1 MLRTS
6 PERRGLRALV
16 AELDAQRRADIGA
29 AQTTSRVLR
38 GAIREADPRV
48 AAIYAD
54 ARRGLSSVTGNY
66 SQPAAGI
73 ARDFS
78 QLGPAAGGI
87 AEAARAES
95 EAAQRRAVEGET
107 RARTDLQNQGVR
119 AQEGEVFA
127 TRAAQARYESEVG
140 KVAEQLRGLDQ
151 EEGLYAATEYGRLVE
166 GARGRAVTRRGQ
178 TLSSRD
184 RQASLTETQRH
195 NRATERT
202 AARGA
207 KPKRQWVS
215 RDAQNAAAD
224 EVGRLAREAQQLAS
238 RSKDRTYVA
247 QALSQGV
254 PAEKGPDGS
263 VVLPAV
269 KPAKSSLMLS
279 VALDSVFNE
288 GGHLSRRN
296 QRMLRKRGYK
306 IEPLGVPTYA
316 QWRKRR
322 ARNAPP
328 YRPPAAGAPGPG
340 LS

>member
-1 MLRTS
+1 
-6 PERRGLRALV
+6 
-16 AELDAQRRADIGA
+16 
-29 AQTTSRVLR
+29 VLR

-78 QLGPAAGGI
+78 QLGPAAGSL

-95 EAAQRRAVEGET
+95 EGAQRRTVESET
-107 RARTDLQNQGVR
+107 RARVDLQNQGVR
-119 AQEGEVFA
+119 AAEGEVFA
-127 TRAAQARYESEVG
+127 TRAAQGRYESEVG

-151 EEGLYAATEYGRLVE
+151 EEGLFAATEYGRLVE

-184 RQASLTETQRH
+184 RAATLRETQRH
-195 NRATERT
+195 NRATERNT
-202 AARGA
+202 G
-207 KPKRQWVS
+207 KPKKRQWVTP
-215 RDAQNAAAD
+215 DAQNSAAD

-238 RSKDRTYVA
+238 RNKDRTYVA

-254 PAEKGPDGS
+254 PAEKGPDGA

-269 KPAKSSLMLS
+269 KPAKSQLMLS

-328 YRPPAAGAPGPG
+328 YQPPGPGAPGPG